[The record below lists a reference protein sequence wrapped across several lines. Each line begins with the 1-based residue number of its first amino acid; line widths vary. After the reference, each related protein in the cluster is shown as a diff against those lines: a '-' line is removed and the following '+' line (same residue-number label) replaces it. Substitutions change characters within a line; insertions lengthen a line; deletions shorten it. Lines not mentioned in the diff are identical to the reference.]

1 MIAAAADQ
9 PARSLP
15 SRSPSTSFSASGAAA
30 PTRAP
35 IWAKSVR
42 NVLRLVRSS

>member
-1 MIAAAADQ
+1 MSAAEADQ

-15 SRSPSTSFSASGAAA
+15 SRPSNTPFSASGAAA

-35 IWAKSVR
+35 ICAKSVR
-42 NVLRLVRSS
+42 YVLRLVRSS